1 MFTGLKEEKKVEYL
15 ELIYD
20 LIFVY
25 NLGRNNMLLTGVENG
40 FVAWESFA
48 AYILSSLAVIQIW
61 NFSTFYMN
69 RFGRNGV
76 RDHVWI
82 IINMYLLYYMGQGT
96 SMSWADFRTRYH
108 VAWALILINI
118 AIQYILEMRN
128 QRGDEDL
135 EKAIRN
141 MVIVLFGEAAIVLL
155 AIPVEDAMGFPV
167 CTMLAIVFGIFLVWL
182 LPTPEDA
189 NLVDFR
195 HLTERAM
202 LYVVFTFGE
211 MIIALAGY
219 FEGSFNVSTA
229 YFSLMGFLIVVG
241 LFLSYE
247 MFYNRI
253 VDKNLLTSGRE
264 YMLIHVFLVFG
275 MNNLTNALE
284 FMREEEMS
292 LLPKTIFLI
301 SSFLLFYLCLFALF
315 RYAKRQMRLRREMF
329 LLAGAL
335 SVIFAAGML
344 LLREQMLFN
353 IAFSVVY
360 VGSMFFLIFRF
371 GRLGSRTRKALR
383 NAENVENR

>member
-15 ELIYD
+15 ELVYD

-25 NLGRNNMLLTGVENG
+25 ILGRNNMLLSGVENG
-40 FVAWESFA
+40 FVPWESFA

-82 IINMYLLYYMGQGT
+82 IINMYLLYYIGQGA
-96 SMSWADFRTRYH
+96 SMNWVDFRMRYH
-108 VAWALILINI
+108 VAWALILLNI
-118 AIQYILEMRN
+118 GIQYILEMRN
-128 QRGDEDL
+128 QKGDEDL

-141 MVIVLFGEAAIVLL
+141 MVIVLFGEAAIVFLALL
-155 AIPVEDAMGFPV
+155 TEDALGFPV
-167 CTMLAIVFGIFLVWL
+167 FTVLAIAFGIIMVWV

-189 NLVDFR
+189 SLVDFR

-211 MIIALAGY
+211 MIIALASY
-219 FEGSFNVSTA
+219 FEGSFSASTA

-247 MFYNRI
+247 VFYNRI
-253 VDKNLLTSGRE
+253 VDKNLPTSGRP
-264 YMLIHVFLVFG
+264 YMLIHVFLIFG

-284 FMREEEMS
+284 FMREEEIA

-301 SSFLLFYLCLFALF
+301 SSFLLFYTCLFSLF
-315 RYAKRQMRLRREMF
+315 RSAKPEMRPRRELF
-329 LLAGAL
+329 LVSGFL
-335 SVIFAAGML
+335 SVIFVVAML
-344 LLREQMLFN
+344 LLREKMALN
-353 IAFSVVY
+353 IGISAAY
-360 VGSMFFLIFRF
+360 VGFNFFLIYRF
-371 GRLGSRTRKALR
+371 SRLANRTG
-383 NAENVENR
+383 NA